1 MCRDLDMQ
9 KLKGVFFGHSCGLDQ
24 YILNRASSGE
34 VGPKSKTNVL
44 SSIHEYDENV
54 FWYWKLEEK
63 RCNLTKQFVDIFHH
77 QSVCC

>member
-1 MCRDLDMQ
+1 MQ
-9 KLKGVFFGHSCGLDQ
+9 YRFQLQ
-24 YILNRASSGE
+24 YLQTTSALSDKQPGKRANACSSGE
-34 VGPKSKTNVL
+34 VGPKSMTNVL